1 MTRHG
6 SGERGDQIRE
16 AVDAD
21 WEEAGRI
28 CYEAFATL
36 ADQHGFPHDFPTVE
50 AASAPIRWLINHPQV
65 YGVVA
70 EKDGRV
76 LGSQLPRRARHHL
89 RRSARS
95 AWIPRAQDHHVGR
108 MLMEAMLERAHARD
122 APGRPAAS
130 RSRTTTGR

>member
-1 MTRHG
+1 MSVLVPASAGIT
-6 SGERGDQIRE
+6 IRE

-50 AASAPIRWLINHPQV
+50 AASAPVRWLINHPQIH
-65 YGVVA
+65 GVVA

-76 LGSQLPRRARHHL
+76 LGSNFLDDEGPS

-95 AWIPRAQDHHVGR
+95 AWIRPPRIITSAGC
-108 MLMEAMLERAHARD
+108 
-122 APGRPAAS
+122 
-130 RSRTTTGR
+130 